1 MAHKSEVAL
10 HGRVYRVEV
19 DQPGL
24 VLFRYVAHTCL
35 HFLDRLSCRFA
46 VPRIDSAAHEGDPA
60 LDESDR
66 GFAVQFEVQDF
77 VQILLDRS
85 SPPVQCGRVRILL
98 LLKEQP
104 GNSQI
109 LEIGVICIDGQK
121 YPEEAWIDVT
131 GKLVEL

>member
-46 VPRIDSAAHEGDPA
+46 VPRIDSAAHEGDPV

-85 SPPVQCGRVRILL
+85 PPPVQYGRVRI
-98 LLKEQP
+98 EQRHVVHVSVVKM
-104 GNSQI
+104 GFQLVLDI
-109 LEIGVICIDGQK
+109 LIQLI
-121 YPEEAWIDVT
+121 EADVR
-131 GKLVEL
+131 E

>member
-46 VPRIDSAAHEGDPA
+46 VPRIDSAAHEGDPV

-85 SPPVQCGRVRILL
+85 PPPVQCGCVRI
-98 LLKEQP
+98 EQRHVVHVSVVKM
-104 GNSQI
+104 GFQLVLDI
-109 LEIGVICIDGQK
+109 LIQLI
-121 YPEEAWIDVT
+121 EADVR
-131 GKLVEL
+131 E